1 VNELLPPG
9 TPPRYRVLV
18 RLACF
23 VLLSLGLG
31 GAAGVVWESVV
42 KLPTY
47 IVGSDGGAS
56 TTERGLTEFVAGD
69 AWFCL
74 IGLVLFTALG
84 ILAWRWF
91 STIGWG
97 LVLVVVLTAVASA
110 LVCWAVGYH
119 LGPGEFAPPTGRGPA
134 GRRGPDRAHP
144 ARPRLAADL
153 AVLRGHPGAAGVVAR
168 SRRRGAEAVLPP
180 PGDGRLSG
188 RAAGELRARSPPR

>member
-1 VNELLPPG
+1 VSGLVNELLPPG

-47 IVGSDGGAS
+47 VVGSDGGAS

-119 LGPGEFAPPTGRGPA
+119 LGPGEFAP
-134 GRRGPDRAHP
+134 
-144 ARPRLAADL
+144 RLAAAQPDD
-153 AVLRGHPGAAGVVAR
+153 VVPI
-168 SRRRGAEAVLPP
+168 ELT
-180 PGDGRLSG
+180 
-188 RAAGELRARSPPR
+188 LRARASLLTWPFFAVIPVLLGSSLGRDDEEPKPFFHRRATPSSGVGQPEN

>member
-1 VNELLPPG
+1 MNELLPPG
-9 TPPRYRVLV
+9 TPRYRVLV

-47 IVGSDGGAS
+47 VVGSDGGAS

-91 STIGWG
+91 SAIGWG

-119 LGPGEFAPPTGRGPA
+119 LGPGEFAP
-134 GRRGPDRAHP
+134 
-144 ARPRLAADL
+144 RLAAAQPND
-153 AVLRGHPGAAGVVAR
+153 VVPI
-168 SRRRGAEAVLPP
+168 ELT
-180 PGDGRLSG
+180 
-188 RAAGELRARSPPR
+188 LRARASLLTWPFFAVIPVLLGSSLGRDDEEPKPFFHRRATAGSVVGQPEN